1 MGSKS
6 LAESHATIDVVAQ
19 RQLLGKLSGRTS
31 GQGKSE
37 TTKG

>member
-1 MGSKS
+1 MGSNS
-6 LAESHATIDVVAQ
+6 PAGSHATIDVLIK

-31 GQGKSE
+31 RQGKSE